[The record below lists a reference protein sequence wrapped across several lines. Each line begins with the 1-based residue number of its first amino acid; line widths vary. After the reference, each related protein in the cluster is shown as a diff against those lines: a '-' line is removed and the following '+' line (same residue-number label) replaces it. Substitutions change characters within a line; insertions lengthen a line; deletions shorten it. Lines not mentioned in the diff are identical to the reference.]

1 MTHLKMQSLKSSRS
15 STGNGLPSYV
25 MTNEEKASF
34 KDKIQYGHDE
44 KGNWFM
50 VLPPIPL
57 RPGNRGETGKSAGL
71 CSINQWDSEKKQQ
84 RDIIIAD
91 GDKITG
97 VDSMLVMSLNVA
109 AVAKNGKT
117 FPNFNEPRQPAQSE
131 PDATSNATL
140 GGGVADVSDEDRK
153 AMGITD

>member
-1 MTHLKMQSLKSSRS
+1 MTHLKMQSLRSSRS
-15 STGNGLPSYV
+15 TSGGLPPYV
-25 MTNEEKASF
+25 MTNEEKTSF
-34 KDKIQYGHDE
+34 RDKIQYGHDE
-44 KGNWFM
+44 QGNWFM

-91 GDKITG
+91 GDSITG
-97 VDSMLVMSLNVA
+97 VESMIVMSLNVA

-117 FPNFNEPRQPAQSE
+117 FPNFGEPRQPAQSE

-140 GGGVADVSDEDRK
+140 GGGVADVSDADRK

>member
-1 MTHLKMQSLKSSRS
+1 MTHLKMQSLQSSRPTS
-15 STGNGLPSYV
+15 GGLPPYV
-25 MTNEEKASF
+25 MTNEEKTSF
-34 KDKIQYGHDE
+34 KDQIQYGTDSD
-44 KGNWFM
+44 GNWFM

-91 GDKITG
+91 GDSITG
-97 VDSMLVMSLNVA
+97 IESMIVMSLNVA

-117 FPNFNEPRQPAQSE
+117 FPNFGEPRQPAQSE
-131 PDATSNATL
+131 PDATSNTTL
-140 GGGVADVSDEDRK
+140 GGGVADVSDADRK

>member
-1 MTHLKMQSLKSSRS
+1 MTHLKMQSLRSSRS
-15 STGNGLPSYV
+15 TSGGLPPYV
-25 MTNEEKASF
+25 MSNEEKTSF
-34 KDKIQYGHDE
+34 KDQIQYGTDSD
-44 KGNWFM
+44 GNWFM

-91 GDKITG
+91 GDSITG
-97 VDSMLVMSLNVA
+97 VESMIVMSLNVA

-117 FPNFNEPRQPAQSE
+117 FPNFGEPRQPAQSE
-131 PDATSNATL
+131 PDATSSTTL
-140 GGGVADVSDEDRK
+140 GGGVADVSDADRK